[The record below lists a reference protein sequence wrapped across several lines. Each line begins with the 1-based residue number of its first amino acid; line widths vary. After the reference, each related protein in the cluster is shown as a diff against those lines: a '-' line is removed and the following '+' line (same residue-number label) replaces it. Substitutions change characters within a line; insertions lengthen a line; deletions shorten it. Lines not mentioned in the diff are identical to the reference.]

1 MALVVEDGTGKAD
14 ANSFVERAEYIAFAA
29 LRGVTVANDAAADVE
44 LVKATDKI
52 LTMCFKGNPTV
63 AGQALP
69 FPRHEENYNFKLV
82 YPDDE
87 VPVAIKRGQ
96 MLLAMAVHDGIDLSP
111 NVVGGIAIKREKIGP
126 IETEY
131 DTATT
136 QDSPT
141 LPLAM
146 SAFAP
151 FTCGQG
157 GRVSVLRV

>member
-1 MALVVEDGTGKAD
+1 MALVVEDGTGKPD
-14 ANSFVERAEYIAFAA
+14 ANSFVTRAEYIDFAA
-29 LRGVTVANDAAADVE
+29 LRGVTVANDVAADVE

-52 LTMCFKGNPTV
+52 LTMCFKGSPTV

-69 FPRHEENYNFKLV
+69 FPRHEENYKFELV
-82 YPDDE
+82 YPDDK
-87 VPVAIKRGQ
+87 VPVAVKRGQ
-96 MLLAMAVHDGIDLSP
+96 MLFAMAVHEGVDLAP
-111 NVVGGIAIKREKIGP
+111 NFVGGATIKREKIGP

-131 DTATT
+131 NEDTEYN
-136 QDSPT
+136 SPT
-141 LPLAM
+141 VPLAM